1 MSDLTIFGKTFSD
14 VKGIKATD
22 TDGNEVV
29 YGGGYSVEDYL
40 NHRMAGSATYT
51 GSDIL
56 SVTLQ
61 GQANIAEL
69 SFPNVGTFAS
79 LPNYAFS
86 GITSL
91 TAFSAPKATR
101 ITSSMLANNTAMTSV
116 DFSNLT
122 DTGTNLFLNCSA
134 LSVLVLPKVQTIY
147 SQTFRGC
154 SNLQKLDV
162 LATRGFTNQNNMNG
176 CAKLT
181 ELIIRSTSVPTLSN
195 VNNFTG
201 TPFASGGT
209 GGTLYVPQA
218 LISSYQSASNWST
231 ILGYANNQILPI
243 EGSIYESQ
251 YADGTPIE

>member
-1 MSDLTIFGKTFSD
+1 MTDLRIFGKTFTD

-29 YGGGYSVEDYL
+29 YGGGYSIEDYL

-56 SVTLQ
+56 NVTLQ
-61 GQANIAEL
+61 GQANITEL
-69 SFPNVGTFAS
+69 SFPYVGTFAS

-91 TAFSAPKATR
+91 TSFSAPKATR

-116 DFSNLT
+116 DLSNLT
-122 DTGTNLFLNCSA
+122 DTSTNLFLNCSA
-134 LSVLVLPKVQTIY
+134 LSVLVLPKVQIIY

-162 LATRGFTNQNNMNG
+162 LATRGFTNQNNMHG
-176 CAKLT
+176 CSKLT
-181 ELIIRSTSVPTLSN
+181 DLIIRNTSVCTLAN
-195 VNNFTG
+195 INNFTG

-209 GGTLYVPQA
+209 GGKLYVPQA
-218 LISSYQSASNWST
+218 LISSYESATNWST

-243 EGSIYESQ
+243 EGSQYEHY